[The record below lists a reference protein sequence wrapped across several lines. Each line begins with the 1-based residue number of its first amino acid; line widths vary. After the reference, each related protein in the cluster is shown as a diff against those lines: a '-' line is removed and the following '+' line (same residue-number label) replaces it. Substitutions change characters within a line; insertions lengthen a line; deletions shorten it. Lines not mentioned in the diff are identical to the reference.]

1 MKIIGLSGFGDSIY
15 IEPLVRNEAEKE
27 SIELYTKFP
36 DVFAHLK
43 NVKCLPF
50 NRAAKVDKTFSYLDG
65 KPDKNTTQIQDLG
78 YSRPEQFKLDYKPI
92 CVLAAGYEGMLTR
105 NEFTPNKEVMQ
116 QIINDLKAAGFEIL
130 HITNKAIDKY
140 EGVTEIESQN
150 YFQTVCM
157 FQGADLIV
165 CQQGWGVALAE
176 GLNKDCLVVFADK
189 IRKSNLEF
197 IRQITPKKVICKN
210 TTRFVWDNEF
220 KGLDD
225 VFKRKSG

>member
-15 IEPLVRNEAEKE
+15 IEPLVRSEAEKE

-36 DVFAHLK
+36 EVFAHLK
-43 NVKCLPF
+43 SVKCLPF
-50 NRAAKVDKTFSYLDG
+50 NNAAKVDEKFSYLDG
-65 KPDKNTTQIQDLG
+65 KPNKSTTQLEDLG
-78 YSRPEQFKLDYKPI
+78 YSRPEQFELDYKPI

-105 NEFTPNKEVMQ
+105 KEFTPDKKVMQ
-116 QIINDLKAAGFEIL
+116 QIINDLKASGFEVL
-130 HITNKAIDKY
+130 HITNKAVDKY

-197 IRQITPKKVICKN
+197 IRQITPKKVVCKE
-210 TTRFVWDNEF
+210 TTSFVWDNEYKELKYAF
-220 KGLDD
+220 NRVAG
-225 VFKRKSG
+225 